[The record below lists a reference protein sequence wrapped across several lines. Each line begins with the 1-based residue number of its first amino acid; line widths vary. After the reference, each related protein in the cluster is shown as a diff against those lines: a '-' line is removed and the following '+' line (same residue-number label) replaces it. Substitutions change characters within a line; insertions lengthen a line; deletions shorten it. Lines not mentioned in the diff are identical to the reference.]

1 MVEWSDYRFFG
12 LRSASA
18 YLLVYDVSVP
28 STFSFVKALR
38 EQMYESRDMA
48 NIPVIVVANKMD
60 LVASIAASNSKNNS
74 NQHQLI
80 SGGGHLSA
88 CGSSTNNHLDR
99 GGGHP
104 AVNLTQPHHNG
115 ITSTSA
121 AAAATPATVVMV
133 AGAASSAASMY
144 QHGHTGQQ
152 MLEVHQYD
160 RKEISHIVRK
170 NWKSIHVECSA
181 KYNWN
186 IVTIFRELA
195 ITLDMVANG
204 QTIGS
209 NTSVRKRRCL
219 VF

>member
-1 MVEWSDYRFFG
+1 
-12 LRSASA
+12 
-18 YLLVYDVSVP
+18 
-28 STFSFVKALR
+28 
-38 EQMYESRDMA
+38 MY
-48 NIPVIVVANKMD
+48 K
-60 LVASIAASNSKNNS
+60 
-74 NQHQLI
+74 
-80 SGGGHLSA
+80 
-88 CGSSTNNHLDR
+88 
-99 GGGHP
+99 
-104 AVNLTQPHHNG
+104 QPIYFYNFIRRAIFYG
-115 ITSTSA
+115 ITSTSV
-121 AAAATPATVVMV
+121 ATETMI

>member
-1 MVEWSDYRFFG
+1 MVEWSDYRYFA

-28 STFSFVKALR
+28 STFSFIKALR

-48 NIPVIVVANKMD
+48 NIPVIVIANKMD
-60 LVASIAASNSKNNS
+60 LVATTRNS
-74 NQHQLI
+74 NHAPNNATSLNHTLTNRELDRNHLIVNLGSVTNPQHN
-80 SGGGHLSA
+80 
-88 CGSSTNNHLDR
+88 GSSS
-99 GGGHP
+99 G
-104 AVNLTQPHHNG
+104 
-115 ITSTSA
+115 
-121 AAAATPATVVMV
+121 
-133 AGAASSAASMY
+133 AGAGTATAAMMAASAASMH
-144 QHGHTGQQ
+144 QPTGQ
-152 MLEVHQYD
+152 MEVHHHD

-186 IVTIFRELA
+186 IVNVFRELA

-204 QTIGS
+204 QAIGS

>member
-1 MVEWSDYRFFG
+1 M
-12 LRSASA
+12 
-18 YLLVYDVSVP
+18 
-28 STFSFVKALR
+28 
-38 EQMYESRDMA
+38 
-48 NIPVIVVANKMD
+48 
-60 LVASIAASNSKNNS
+60 
-74 NQHQLI
+74 
-80 SGGGHLSA
+80 
-88 CGSSTNNHLDR
+88 
-99 GGGHP
+99 
-104 AVNLTQPHHNG
+104 
-115 ITSTSA
+115 
-121 AAAATPATVVMV
+121 AATPATATMV

>member
-1 MVEWSDYRFFG
+1 MQKLICNLNPFFG
-12 LRSASA
+12 FV
-18 YLLVYDVSVP
+18 LLKQ
-28 STFSFVKALR
+28 FFEIFLC
-38 EQMYESRDMA
+38 SR
-48 NIPVIVVANKMD
+48 
-60 LVASIAASNSKNNS
+60 
-74 NQHQLI
+74 
-80 SGGGHLSA
+80 
-88 CGSSTNNHLDR
+88 CGSSTNNYLDR
-99 GGGHP
+99 GAGHLTI
-104 AVNLTQPHHNG
+104 NLSQPHHNG

-121 AAAATPATVVMV
+121 AVAATPATATMV